1 MPCKMIGKN
10 MNNLYGHDKNRRSR
24 FSNAKFISLIFL
36 FVHATMA
43 GSLPCLASDTPSI
56 EASSSQK
63 TAIITF
69 SGLYNGID
77 PWTDFTVVHRPLPQT
92 YQPLMAPS
100 PNTHPVDGGNLG
112 ITIKWENAFV
122 SNHGFNGNVKD
133 HTGDNTGQRNELG
146 GAVLFGFPPF
156 FSMTFSK
163 PVEISS
169 LFWTYYFPNP
179 AKRGGTIS
187 VYLNPNDTT
196 PAKIVEINYP
206 DQKAY
211 VWREIK
217 DFAGLAISKISF
229 EAGDG
234 PVGLNI
240 DDITVHTVVSH

>member
-1 MPCKMIGKN
+1 
-10 MNNLYGHDKNRRSR
+10 
-24 FSNAKFISLIFL
+24 
-36 FVHATMA
+36 V
-43 GSLPCLASDTPSI
+43 
-56 EASSSQK
+56 
-63 TAIITF
+63 ITF

-133 HTGDNTGQRNELG
+133 HTGDNTGQKNELG

-163 PVEISS
+163 PVEIPS

-179 AKRGGTIS
+179 AKKRGTIS

-196 PAKIVEINYP
+196 PAKTVEINYP

-211 VWREIK
+211 IWREMK

-234 PVGLNI
+234 PIGLNI
-240 DDITVHTVVSH
+240 DDITIHTVISH

>member
-1 MPCKMIGKN
+1 MIGKN

-36 FVHATMA
+36 VVYATMV
-43 GSLPCLASDTPSI
+43 GSSSCLASDIPSLEI
-56 EASSSQK
+56 SSSLK
-63 TAIITF
+63 TAVITF

-133 HTGDNTGQRNELG
+133 HTGDNTGQKNELG

-163 PVEISS
+163 PVEIPS

-179 AKRGGTIS
+179 AKKRGTIS

-196 PAKIVEINYP
+196 PAKTVEINYP

-211 VWREIK
+211 VWREMK
-217 DFAGLAISKISF
+217 DFAGLAIAKISF
-229 EAGDG
+229 QAGDG
-234 PVGLNI
+234 PIGLNI
-240 DDITVHTVVSH
+240 DDITIHAVTSH